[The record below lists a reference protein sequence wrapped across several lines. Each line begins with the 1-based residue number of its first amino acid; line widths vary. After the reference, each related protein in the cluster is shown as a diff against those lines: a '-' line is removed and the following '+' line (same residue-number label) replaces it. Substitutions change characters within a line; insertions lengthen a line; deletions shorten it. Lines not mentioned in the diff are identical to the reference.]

1 MTTHLTPRRELLLLL
16 SLAGVQF
23 THIVDFMIM
32 MPLGP
37 QLTQLFDISF
47 AEFGLLV
54 SAYTVSA
61 GVSGLFATTFV
72 DRFDRKHL
80 LLTLY
85 ALFALTTVAC
95 GLAPTYGWLMAARI
109 ASGFFGGVLATMTQT
124 IIGDVI
130 PFQRRGRATGVVMTS
145 FSMATVAGVPAGL
158 MFANWWGWHFAFFA
172 IGVLCLAVGA
182 LAQFSIPHLDAHVA
196 HGKDK
201 HVLHAMGQVL
211 GEANQRMALL
221 LSATMMFAAFTIIP
235 YITLYLQNNHV
246 MAPHEIPWLYFCGG
260 VVTLFSGRWVGGV
273 TDRLGKRQ
281 TFQRAVL
288 FSIIPM
294 FAVTLLEPMPL
305 PAVLVVTT
313 LVFFAMNARMIPG
326 MALLTSAANPQFR
339 GTFLSLNGAVQSF
352 AMGIASWVGGLLLQ
366 SEPSG
371 QVTHYWL
378 CAVVACGASL
388 LAFHMAK
395 RVAMH
400 A

>member
-1 MTTHLTPRRELLLLL
+1 MHTQLTARRELLLLL
-16 SLAGVQF
+16 SLAGIQF

-37 QLTQLFDISF
+37 QLTSLFGISF

-54 SAYTVSA
+54 SAYTVAA
-61 GVSGLFATTFV
+61 GMSGLFATTFV

-85 ALFALTTVAC
+85 ILFALTTAAC
-95 GLAPTYGWLMAARI
+95 GLAPTYTWLMVARI
-109 ASGFFGGVLATMTQT
+109 ASGFFGGVLSTMTQT
-124 IIGDVI
+124 IIGDVVS
-130 PFQRRGRATGVVMTS
+130 FERRGRATGIVMTS
-145 FSMATVAGVPAGL
+145 FSVATVAGVPAGL
-158 MFANWWGWHFAFFA
+158 LFANLWGWHFAFFG
-172 IGVLCLAVGA
+172 IGLLCIVVGVLAHYSV
-182 LAQFSIPHLDAHVA
+182 PKLDAHVA
-196 HGKDK
+196 HAKDK
-201 HVLHAMGQVL
+201 HVLHAMREVL
-211 GEANQRMALL
+211 GEHNQRMALL

-260 VVTLFSGRWVGGV
+260 VITLFSGRWVGGL

-294 FAVTLLEPMPL
+294 FAVTLLEPVPL
-305 PAVLVVTT
+305 PFVLAVTT
-313 LVFFAMNARMIPG
+313 TLFFAMNARMIPG
-326 MALLTSAANPQFR
+326 MALLTSAANPKFR

-352 AMGIASWVGGLLLQ
+352 SMGIASWVGGMLLQ
-366 SEPSG
+366 SEPNG

-378 CAVVACGASL
+378 CAVVATCASL
-388 LAFHMAK
+388 LAYQLAK
-395 RVAMH
+395 RVSMH